1 MEDTVGGCGRTF
13 RTAFNQI
20 DFLSSFFHLLSEDT
34 FLQSHTPGKTMGIQS
49 SLPGA
54 NPTGAKIL
62 DFWMPGEPGSQSTW
76 ESGSILIEFYSRFIV
91 EYYLREDILAGNRGS
106 K

>member
-1 MEDTVGGCGRTF
+1 MVVVGQRLRNHEF

-34 FLQSHTPGKTMGIQS
+34 FFAKPHTPGKPMEIRS

-62 DFWMPGEPGSQSTW
+62 DFWMPGEPGSQS
-76 ESGSILIEFYSRFIV
+76 SR
-91 EYYLREDILAGNRGS
+91 DPH
-106 K
+106 